1 MTESNELKLGSLF
14 DGSGGFPLGGIINGI
29 KPVWS
34 SEIEKYPMSVTEKRM
49 PWVKQLGDVTKIDG
63 AKIEP
68 VHIVTFG
75 SPCQDLS
82 VAGKR
87 AGIFEGER
95 SNLFFQAIRIIK
107 EMRDENQRNR
117 GADKFDGNIGRWA
130 VWENVPGALSS
141 NKGGTSDAC
150 CKPSAT
156 SAIKAS
162 PFLSL
167 RKENGLTQ
175 EASWEMVSPW
185 HGGSLIFNTSEH
197 LRKPHLSAV
206 DGYTLSA
213 ILEENVPEKYCLSAK
228 ACNGILRRA
237 RERGKTLPELLLNA
251 LKEVVGNGDGC
262 ES

>member
-1 MTESNELKLGSLF
+1 MKTKEIAGQTSLM
-14 DGSGGFPLGGIINGI
+14 
-29 KPVWS
+29 
-34 SEIEKYPMSVTEKRM
+34 EI
-49 PWVKQLGDVTKIDG
+49 LGDGLFGKTCQEPCPVT
-63 AKIEP
+63 
-68 VHIVTFG
+68 
-75 SPCQDLS
+75 
-82 VAGKR
+82 R
-87 AGIFEGER
+87 
-95 SNLFFQAIRIIK
+95 
-107 EMRDENQRNR
+107 
-117 GADKFDGNIGRWA
+117 
-130 VWENVPGALSS
+130 
-141 NKGGTSDAC
+141 GGTSDAC

>member
-141 NKGGTSDAC
+141 NKGGDFRCVLQAFCDLGNQGIT
-150 CKPSAT
+150 
-156 SAIKAS
+156 
-162 PFLSL
+162 
-167 RKENGLTQ
+167 
-175 EASWEMVSPW
+175 
-185 HGGSLIFNTSEH
+185 
-197 LRKPHLSAV
+197 
-206 DGYTLSA
+206 
-213 ILEENVPEKYCLSAK
+213 VPEPPK
-228 ACNGILRRA
+228 
-237 RERGKTLPELLLNA
+237 GKWSNA
-251 LKEVVGNGDGC
+251 GSIVGDGFSVAWRVIDLQYFGTPTKAAPQRRRRIYLIC
-262 ES
+262 DLGGECAGEVLLEREGLQWDSAESQRAWEDFTGITLERFEGSCRKRGWL